1 MYCLFFEK
9 ARTIHY
15 IGGAMELELE
25 ITSLE
30 DITAVVEYTWAAL
43 LPLLRTLPGIGN
55 KKTAYEVVMT
65 AGQLAY
71 AEGYKYVY
79 FVNIAF
85 GGVCII
91 ASCLWGDIKK
101 YMDNHVAVVM
111 R

>member
-1 MYCLFFEK
+1 
-9 ARTIHY
+9 
-15 IGGAMELELE
+15 MELELE

-30 DITAVVEYTWAAL
+30 DITAVIEYTWAAL

-55 KKTAYEVVMT
+55 KKTAYEIVVT

-71 AEGYKYVY
+71 AGSYKYVY

-91 ASCLWGDIKK
+91 ASCLWGISRNTWIIMLPLLCGKNVSWIKASRWK
-101 YMDNHVAVVM
+101 F
-111 R
+111 